1 MAKDMVLW
9 ATMSLYPIGT
19 RLRLENDYLGESHE
33 VYQYINGADGAYM
46 EFRDGA
52 RPNLTNIDQIRD
64 VLPVR

>member
-19 RLRLENDYLGESHE
+19 RLRLENDYPGDSHE
-33 VYQYINGADGAYM
+33 VYQYINGADGADM

-52 RPNLTNIDQIRD
+52 RLNLTNIDQIRE
-64 VLPVR
+64 VL